1 MFNTWLKRR
10 FIIRTHIKAWSCYS
24 YNLLQQ
30 PLTSSLCLISPITT
44 MAKQDVYNIRPCGW
58 ERDPEEERFKVS
70 TLDYLTVCTYNN
82 YAVFFRLEDAEK
94 SRIVD
99 VLIAGLE
106 RTLSQARHLCG
117 TIEKDPAG
125 GHSFVKK
132 KDSTVRLFVQWLDS
146 PDVCEDYPTFDEIH
160 DGHYRTSILGDIQRW
175 SVPPMTYGEKPEA
188 HPDNS
193 PVVAAYKANFIRGG
207 LVFIMHSHHYS
218 NDVMGWAGLTHQLA
232 ENCYAISNKTPFPSW
247 DPACMDLSRLTK
259 PETPEESKVDGPP
272 APLRNPHHLP
282 AETLLFHLPKSKAA
296 ELKMLA
302 SPTDGTWVS
311 TYDAFSAFI
320 WRTVSRLRAP
330 VFQPDLSAPLF
341 WVEAVDMRRRLHS
354 PKVAPRIQHNVM
366 AGALS
371 STAPVTAPT
380 AAEVISGWPLPKLAS
395 YIRQLTNSVTQ
406 EALDK
411 ALDMVSVVR
420 DKTALN
426 MRIDSYPPM
435 SILQTDHRDAN
446 ITSADFGFGTPTTYR
461 HLLDCMTPGVF
472 IIYPPRDKAPE
483 SDEGPEFSITYEKSL
498 KQALIDDPEWNRY
511 FEYRGVDAVD
521 ACDAN

>member
-1 MFNTWLKRR
+1 
-10 FIIRTHIKAWSCYS
+10 
-24 YNLLQQ
+24 
-30 PLTSSLCLISPITT
+30 
-44 MAKQDVYNIRPCGW
+44 MAKQDVYNIHPSGW
-58 ERDPEEERFKVS
+58 EGDPAEERFKVS

-82 YAVFFRLEDAEK
+82 YALFFRLKDAEK
-94 SRIVD
+94 SRAVEI
-99 VLIAGLE
+99 LIAGLE

-146 PDVCEDYPTFDEIH
+146 PAVREDYPSFDEIH
-160 DGHYRTSILGDIQRW
+160 DGDYRTSLLGDIQRW
-175 SVPPMTYGEKPEA
+175 I
-188 HPDNS
+188 
-193 PVVAAYKANFIRGG
+193 VASYKANFIQGG

-218 NDVMGWAGLTHQLA
+218 NDVTGWAGLTHQLA
-232 ENCYAISNKTPFPSW
+232 ENCYAIANKTPFPTW

-259 PETPEESKVDGPP
+259 PEMPNEVKVDGPL
-272 APLRNPHHLP
+272 APSRHPGHIP
-282 AETLLFHLPKSKAA
+282 SETLLFHLPKSKSA
-296 ELKMLA
+296 ELKIHA
-302 SPTDGTWVS
+302 SPSDGTWIS

-320 WRTVSRLRAP
+320 WRTLSRLRAP

-354 PKVAPRIQHNVM
+354 PKVAPRLQHNVM

-371 STAPVTAPT
+371 STAPAITPT
-380 AAEVISGWPLPKLAS
+380 AAEVISGWPLSKLAS
-395 YIRQLTNSVTQ
+395 YIRQLTDSVTQ
-406 EALDK
+406 EALDQT
-411 ALDMVSVVR
+411 LDMVSIVR

-446 ITSADFGFGTPTTYR
+446 VTSANFGFGTPTTYR

-483 SDEGPEFSITYEKSL
+483 SNEGPEFSITYEKGL
-498 KQALIDDPEWNRY
+498 KQALIEDPNWNQY
-511 FEYRGVDAVD
+511 FEYRGVDAVE
-521 ACDAN
+521 ACERRSFAPEES

>member
-1 MFNTWLKRR
+1 
-10 FIIRTHIKAWSCYS
+10 
-24 YNLLQQ
+24 
-30 PLTSSLCLISPITT
+30 
-44 MAKQDVYNIRPCGW
+44 MAEQDVYYIHPSGW
-58 ERDPEEERFKVS
+58 EGDPEEERFKVS

-82 YAVFFRLEDAEK
+82 YALFFRLEDDEK
-94 SRIVD
+94 SRVVE

-117 TIEKDPAG
+117 VIEKDPAG

-146 PDVCEDYPTFDEIH
+146 PDVSEDYPSLDEIH
-160 DGHYRTSILGDIQRW
+160 DGNYRTSLLGDIQRW

-188 HPDNS
+188 HPDNN
-193 PVVAAYKANFIRGG
+193 PVVASYKANFIRGG

-218 NDVMGWAGLTHQLA
+218 NDVMGWAGFTHQLA
-232 ENCYAISNKTPFPSW
+232 ENCYAVVNQTPFPAW
-247 DPACMDLSRLTK
+247 DCTCMDLSRLIK
-259 PETPEESKVDGPP
+259 PEVPEEEKIDGPP
-272 APLRNPHHLP
+272 APHRHPGHIP
-282 AETLLFHLPKSKAA
+282 ADTLLFHLPKSKSA

-302 SPTDGTWVS
+302 SPTDGAWVS

-320 WRTVSRLRAP
+320 WRTMSRLRAP

-380 AAEVISGWPLPKLAS
+380 AAEVISEWPLPKLAS

-406 EALDK
+406 EALDQT
-411 ALDMVSVVR
+411 LDMVATVR
-420 DKTALN
+420 NKTALN
-426 MRIDSYPPM
+426 MQIDAYPPM
-435 SILQTDHRDAN
+435 SILQTDHRDAD

-461 HLLDCMTPGVF
+461 HLLDCMTQGVL
-472 IIYPPRDKAPE
+472 IIYPPRDKTPG

-498 KQALIDDPEWNRY
+498 KQALIDDVEWNRY
-511 FEYRGVDAVD
+511 FEYRGVDAVE
-521 ACDAN
+521 ACGMN